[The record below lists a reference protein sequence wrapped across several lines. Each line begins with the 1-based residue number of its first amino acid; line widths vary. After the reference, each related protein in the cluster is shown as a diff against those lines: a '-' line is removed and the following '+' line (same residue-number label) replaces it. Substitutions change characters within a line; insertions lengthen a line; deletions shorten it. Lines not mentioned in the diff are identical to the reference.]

1 MEPTVKTNSFE
12 RDVMCIALEGGIGYW
27 AVVRNVKRTEGSD
40 WEYLSFEARDMEDKD
55 APWCVVDAEA
65 IRRGVRLVLGP
76 GFTLCGEFLSQV
88 AKANSEQDAGYLDA
102 YGADVIVQ
110 AACFG
115 EVVFS

>member
-1 MEPTVKTNSFE
+1 MGQTVEISLFE

-27 AVVRNVKRTEGSD
+27 ASVRNIKRSEGAN

-55 APWCVVDAEA
+55 APWRVVDAEA
-65 IRRGVRLVLGP
+65 IRRGIKLVLSP
-76 GFTLCGEFLSQV
+76 GFKLGSEFLSQV
-88 AKANSEQDAGYLDA
+88 ALANSHKDAGFLDA